1 MIMWI
6 FALAVFS
13 LVAIKIVREDM
24 VVGYALVPS
33 EVM

>member
-1 MIMWI
+1 MWI

-24 VVGYALVPS
+24 ASGYALVPS

>member
-1 MIMWI
+1 MWI
-6 FALAVFS
+6 FALAVFA
-13 LVAIKIVREDM
+13 LVAIEIVREDM

>member
-1 MIMWI
+1 MMWI

-13 LVAIKIVREDM
+13 FVAFEIVREDM
-24 VVGYALVPS
+24 VAGYALVPS

>member
-1 MIMWI
+1 MWI
-6 FALAVFS
+6 FALAVFAF
-13 LVAIKIVREDM
+13 VAVQVIREDM